1 MRRLR
6 SLAPYWALLN
16 DKPLRALGSVLLTAI
31 SALSEG
37 MALVILIPLIGD
49 VSNQGLEGDN
59 ALTRLVLDVFDL
71 VGIRPTLL
79 SVIGVFCLLALLSAL
94 TGFIKTM
101 LMRRLQNDAE
111 ANLRRSLFSQVFSMR
126 WTALSGEGSG
136 RLTKSFIQDTQF
148 AAIGLYYL
156 LYAISFAVAAL
167 VYLAISFLLSVPLT
181 LMTLVFSLIMAPV
194 FVILAR
200 RGHRS
205 SSAAAGAMETLSA
218 NLLDVV
224 TNPKFVLSQHLLPLF
239 TSRFR
244 AGVESYRV
252 ERNRNDSQA
261 AVVRLAFE
269 VAAVAFV
276 AAYLWVSLRVLD
288 EAIGVALVFL
298 VIFYR
303 LGPKILSFQDHLF
316 KAMSYAVWLEQLLE
330 LQEIAVSERERSTGR
345 IPPSFDTSLEL
356 VGVEFRHV
364 GAHAAILANATLTI
378 PARSCVAI
386 VGPSGQGKTTLLDL
400 IAGLYEPEKGSVLI
414 DGVPLHEVD
423 CSLWRS
429 QIGVVLQES
438 PIFNASLRGNIVLDR
453 WPPDEE
459 RLASICTMTGIT
471 EFVDRLPKGLDT
483 VVGEQ
488 GSQISGGQRQR
499 IALARALYREPL
511 LLILDEATSSLDA
524 ATEEMI
530 LNTLR
535 SLKGRM
541 SMLIVSHGSRA
552 IELADHVYRLEGGRL
567 NPDGAPRAVHD
578 DSSRAAGPSRSAA
591 ETP

>member
-16 DKPLRALGSVLLTAI
+16 DKPLRALASVLLTAI

-37 MALVILIPLIGD
+37 LALVILIPLIGD

-71 VGIRPTLL
+71 IGIRPTLL
-79 SVIGVFCLLALLSAL
+79 SAIGVFCLLALLSAV
-94 TGFIKTM
+94 TGFVKTM

-200 RGHRS
+200 RGRRS

-261 AVVRLAFE
+261 AIVRLAFE

-330 LQEIAVSERERSTGR
+330 LRKVAVAERERSTGR
-345 IPPSFDTSLEL
+345 IPPSLDTSLDL

-364 GAHAAILANATLTI
+364 GSHAAILADASLAI

-400 IAGLYEPEKGSVLI
+400 IAGLYEPQAGSVLI
-414 DGVPLHEVD
+414 DGVPLHEID
-423 CSLWRS
+423 CALWRS

-438 PIFNASLRGNIVLDR
+438 PIFNASLRENIVLDR

-459 RLASICTMTGIT
+459 RLATICSMTGIA
-471 EFVDRLPKGLDT
+471 EFVDRLPQGLDT
-483 VVGEQ
+483 VVGER

-511 LLILDEATSSLDA
+511 LLVLDEATSSLDA

-552 IELADHVYRLEGGRL
+552 IELADQVYRLEEGRL
-567 NPDGAPRAVHD
+567 TPQGAPGPVPH
-578 DSSRAAGPSRSAA
+578 DSSRVGGPPRSAA